1 MERSGNPVLTANTF
15 GQVGGQ
21 LGAATTAEAM
31 TIQGT
36 VNKTFLL
43 LLILMVPAI
52 YTWQKFYAGEAD
64 AVAGLL
70 LLGIVGGLIAAL
82 ICVFKKS
89 WSPVLAPL
97 YAVFEGLVLG
107 GISAQFEQKFPGIV
121 IQSVGLTFGVLFALL
136 LAYTSRLIRV
146 TQNFRLGIVAATG
159 GIMLFY
165 LATMVLSF
173 FGIQIPYIHESGW
186 LGIGFSL
193 FVVAIAALNLVL
205 DFDFIESGAAAGAPK
220 YMEWFGAFGLL
231 VTLIWLY
238 LEILRLLAKTRSR
251 R

>member
-21 LGAATTAEAM
+21 LGAAAEAM

-52 YTWQKFYAGEAD
+52 YTWQKFYSGEAD

-136 LAYTSRLIRV
+136 LAYTSRLIKV